1 MMDIA
6 RTSPNPLLHSFCRAV
21 RATCNVVRNNV
32 FKADV
37 REEEDFV
44 TAAWGLP
51 MEGDMDETSLT
62 PLAAEENTLELRS
75 KEGWGGMSRERCLPP
90 VAHSVA
96 DKAVW
101 RCRVC
106 V

>member
-6 RTSPNPLLHSFCRAV
+6 RTTPNPLLHSFCRAV

-51 MEGDMDETSLT
+51 LEGDTDETSLL
-62 PLAAEENTLELRS
+62 PLATEEDKLEQQ
-75 KEGWGGMSRERCLPP
+75 SREGEGE
-90 VAHSVA
+90 SVE
-96 DKAVW
+96 VYQY
-101 RCRVC
+101 
-106 V
+106 